1 MTYIMVEQAVDG
13 RWDVK
18 DAYNILASGRT
29 RSGAITNA
37 RRCYYEGMRDVPLQP
52 EEIPGELREIAR
64 RMLAVGQGVETCQAL
79 ESGWPTARQMV
90 RWAESV
96 EDWADDLESLAFPPP
111 GA

>member
-1 MTYIMVEQAVDG
+1 MVEQAVDG
-13 RWDVK
+13 RWNVK

-37 RRCYYEGMRDVPLQP
+37 RRCYYEGMRDVPIQP

-64 RMLAVGQGVETCQAL
+64 RMAAVGSAAEYYAGFG
-79 ESGWPTARQMV
+79 SHGPTALQMV

-96 EDWADDLESLAFPPP
+96 AAWADELAVPR
-111 GA
+111 